1 MKTTTAC
8 PTPSATDMEIRPLT
22 EEHLSALFAL
32 EGRCFSCPWSEN
44 SFLGALRSPFT
55 HGFGLF
61 EEERLL
67 GYAFLFALF
76 EEGEVMN
83 VAVAPEERGKG
94 LSRILMDALFKKAK
108 EEQVEILRLEVRQ
121 SNLAARK
128 LYEGYGFDYTGLRK
142 GYYSA
147 PKEDALLMEKAIL
160 QQEHATK

>member
-1 MKTTTAC
+1 
-8 PTPSATDMEIRPLT
+8 MEIRPLT

-108 EEQVEILRLEVRQ
+108 EEQVEILRRNGMNPVSWVIVKELTFSVIVKHRI
-121 SNLAARK
+121 
-128 LYEGYGFDYTGLRK
+128 TGEFKVIDKQK
-142 GYYSA
+142 G
-147 PKEDALLMEKAIL
+147 
-160 QQEHATK
+160 